1 MNYFIICGAA
11 FVVAGL
17 TLFSG
22 FGLGTLLM
30 PVFAI
35 FFKVEIAVAAT
46 AIVHLAN
53 NLFKVFLLGKHAD
66 KRMIIRFA
74 IPAAFAAAVGALLL
88 GGLSEIPPVFSYQIG
103 GRACSVTWLRMI
115 IGVVILGFAFIELS
129 PLTEKLS
136 FDTKYIPL
144 GGIFSGFFG
153 GLSGHQGALRTAFLV
168 RAGLS
173 KGAFV
178 ATTVISAV
186 IVDVTRLMIY
196 GLTFFS
202 RDFDALKTQGVS
214 GLVLAGTIAA
224 FAGSFI
230 GTRILEKI
238 TMKTVQRIVGVMLLI
253 LSIALGFGIV

>member
-1 MNYFIICGAA
+1 MSYFIICGTA

-35 FFKVEIAVAAT
+35 FFRIEIAVAAT

-53 NLFKVFLLGKHAD
+53 NLFKVFLLAKHAD
-66 KRMIIRFA
+66 KNMVMRFA
-74 IPAAFAAAVGALLL
+74 IPAAIAAAAGAMLL
-88 GGLSEIPPVFSYQIG
+88 GGLSAIAPVYTYEIA
-103 GRACSVTWLRMI
+103 GRVCSVTWLKMTV
-115 IGVVILGFAFIELS
+115 GLVIMCFALIELS
-129 PLTEKLS
+129 PATEKLS
-136 FDTKYIPL
+136 FETKYIPL
-144 GGIFSGFFG
+144 GGIISGFFG

-173 KGAFV
+173 KEAFV
-178 ATTVISAV
+178 GTTVISAV

-238 TMKTVQRIVGVMLLI
+238 TMKTLQKIVGIMLLA
-253 LSIALGFGIV
+253 LSIALGVGMV